1 MISIDTETNGLSFS
15 HGNKPFYVTITNED
29 ESTDFWQWDVDP
41 LTRHPI
47 IPTED
52 LTEIEERCLSADSI
66 VFHNAK
72 FDITALESIIPG
84 IGAKWPWERTH
95 DTLYLAHLLGS
106 NLPKNLTTLA
116 VQYLGIDIEPFET
129 AIDRAVTEAR
139 RLCRRKDFI
148 ERHGE
153 WRIAKQGLPEMP
165 SAKEKCGKNDMWLP
179 RAVAKAEWE
188 ASAAKKEWER
198 RLPMWERKTVQN
210 PNVFRR
216 LTVKDE
222 AVAHCSS
229 LQGWEWRPPTITHSD
244 HTFGEYVGH
253 PWWTVLQEYANPDS
267 VVTLVLYREMMR
279 IVRERG
285 LEAIY
290 ETRRKLIPVVYEMER
305 AGVTVNRKRV
315 RELADR
321 YRVESH
327 DAGLAC
333 REIAAEYGYDLCL
346 PKSGNNKS
354 LTEFCFGRHNEEYPQ
369 DDGETWLDLPV
380 VGRTDT
386 GNPSLDK
393 GAMETYLAVLPEG
406 NQRRFIEELVGKRSR
421 DTGISYLEGYERFW
435 LPTGKHP
442 DWFRLFPS
450 LNATG
455 TDTLRCSS
463 QNPNAQNISKKENF
477 NLRYGFGPAPGR
489 EWWCL
494 DASNIELRLP
504 AYESG
509 EEEIIA
515 LFEKPDSPP
524 YYGSNHL
531 LVFDILHPEKFAEHG
546 KECKKIYASTWYQ
559 WVKNG
564 NFAVQYGAVDKADG
578 TGTADRAYHVP
589 GAQARIAARFRKL
602 DALNKK
608 WIAYANKHGYVETM
622 PDRTVDPK
630 RGYPILC
637 TRTERGRILETVPLN
652 YHVQS
657 TAMWWM
663 GKAMIRCAEYLRST
677 FPSGKITAQV
687 HDELVFD
694 LPKGK
699 GLLPWK
705 TNAGHVRELKRLMEM
720 GGQDLGVPTPV
731 NVEYVSDNWSQ
742 SEAVKL

>member
-1 MISIDTETNGLSFS
+1 MISVDTETNGLSFS
-15 HGNKPFYVTITNED
+15 HGNKPFYVTITNAD
-29 ESTDFWQWDVDP
+29 ETTDFWQWDVDP

-47 IPTED
+47 IPDED
-52 LTEIEERCLSADSI
+52 LREIEERCLSADSV

-84 IGAKWPWERTH
+84 IGAKWPWGRTH

-106 NLPKNLTTLA
+106 NLPKNLTALA

-129 AIDRAVTEAR
+129 AIDKAVTEAR

-179 RAVAKAEWE
+179 RAVAKAE
-188 ASAAKKEWER
+188 
-198 RLPMWERKTVQN
+198 
-210 PNVFRR
+210 
-216 LTVKDE
+216 
-222 AVAHCSS
+222 
-229 LQGWEWRPPTITHSD
+229 
-244 HTFGEYVGH
+244 EYSPEH
-253 PWWTVLQEYANPDS
+253 PWWTVLQDYANPDS

-333 REIAAEYGYDLCL
+333 REIAAEYGYDLML
-346 PKSGNNKS
+346 PKSGNNRS
-354 LTEFCFGRHNEEYPQ
+354 LTEFCFGREEY
-369 DDGETWLDLPV
+369 DEDGESIGRTEWLDLPV

-393 GAMETYLAVLPEG
+393 GAMETYLTTLDSR
-406 NQRRFIEELVGKRSR
+406 QLDFIKELSGKRSR
-421 DTGISYLEGYERFW
+421 DTGVNYLDGYERFW
-435 LPTGKHP
+435 VPLRVG
-442 DWFRLFPS
+442 DDEWFVLYPS
-450 LNATG
+450 LNITG
-455 TDTLRCSS
+455 TDTLRGSS
-463 QNPNAQNISKKENF
+463 QNPNAQNISKKEDF
-477 NLRYGFGPAPGR
+477 NLRYGFGPGPSR
-489 EWWCL
+489 EWWPL

-515 LFEKPDSPP
+515 LFENPDAAP
-524 YYGSNHL
+524 YFGSNHM
-531 LVFDILHPEKFAEHG
+531 LVFSILHPEKFAKHG
-546 KECKKIYASTWYQ
+546 KDCKKIYESTWYK
-559 WVKNG
+559 WTKNG

-578 TGTADRAYHVP
+578 TGTADRAYRVP
-589 GAQARIAARFRKL
+589 GAQAKIAARFRKL
-602 DALNKK
+602 DALNQAQ
-608 WIAYANKHGYVETM
+608 IRFANKHGYVETM
-622 PDRTVDPK
+622 PDKTVNPK
-630 RGYPILC
+630 RGYPLLC
-637 TRTERGRILETVPLN
+637 SRTDYGKIKPTVPLN
-652 YHVQS
+652 YHVQG

-663 GKAMIRCAEYLRST
+663 GKAMVRCREYLQT
-677 FPSGKITAQV
+677 NCPQAKIVMQV

-694 LPKGK
+694 FPKGK

-705 TNAGHVRELKRLMEM
+705 TNAHHVRELKRLMEM
-720 GGQDLGVPTPV
+720 GGDDIGVPTPV
-731 NVEYVSDNWSQ
+731 NVEYCPVSWDKTES
-742 SEAVKL
+742 VKL

>member
-1 MISIDTETNGLSFS
+1 MWALDTETTGLDGA
-15 HGNKPFYVTITNED
+15 HGARPFYVTIANSD
-29 ESTDFWQWDVDP
+29 ESTEFYEWDVNP
-41 LTRHPI
+41 LTRQPQ
-47 IPTED
+47 IPKGD
-52 LTEIEERCLSADSI
+52 LAEIEDRCMSSKEEV

-72 FDITALESIIPG
+72 FDVSMLDRVIPKLG
-84 IGAKWPWERTH
+84 DRWPWERTH

-106 NLPKNLTTLA
+106 NLPKNLTALA
-116 VQYLGIDIEPFET
+116 VQYLGIDIEPFEV
-129 AIDRAVTEAR
+129 AIDKAVAEAR
-139 RLCRRKDFI
+139 RLCRRKDFV

-153 WRIAKQGLPEMP
+153 WRLAKQGLPEMP

-179 RAVAKAEWE
+179 RAVAKAEGYAPE
-188 ASAAKKEWER
+188 
-198 RLPMWERKTVQN
+198 
-210 PNVFRR
+210 
-216 LTVKDE
+216 
-222 AVAHCSS
+222 
-229 LQGWEWRPPTITHSD
+229 
-244 HTFGEYVGH
+244 H

-290 ETRRKLIPVVYEMER
+290 ETRRKLIPVVWEMER
-305 AGVTVNRKRV
+305 AGVTVNKRRI

-333 REIAAEYGYDLCL
+333 KEIAAEYGYELTL
-346 PKSGNNKS
+346 PKSGNNRS
-354 LTEFCFGRHNEEYPQ
+354 LTEFCFGRDNFD
-369 DDGETWLDLPV
+369 DDGELVGHEEWLNLPV
-380 VGRTDT
+380 VGLTDT

-406 NQRRFIEELVGKRSR
+406 KQRRFIEELIGKRSR
-421 DTGISYLEGYERFW
+421 DTGVSYLEGYERFW
-435 LPTGKHP
+435 LPLGDRHP
-442 DWFRLFPS
+442 DWFRLYPS

-509 EEEIIA
+509 EEEIIS
-515 LFEKPDSPP
+515 LFERPDDPP

-531 LVFDILHPEKFAEHG
+531 LVFSILHPEKFAEHG
-546 KECKKIYASTWYQ
+546 KECKKVYASTWYQ

-564 NFAVQYGAVDKADG
+564 NFAVQYGAVDKKDG

-608 WIAYANKHGYVETM
+608 WIAYANRHGYVETM

-663 GKAMIRCAEYLRST
+663 GKAMIRCADYFRSS
-677 FPSGKITAQV
+677 FPPGKITAQV

-705 TNAGHVRELKRLMEM
+705 TNAHHVRELKRLMEM

-731 NVEYVSDNWSQ
+731 NVSYCPNNWSE
-742 SEAVKL
+742 SEDVKL

>member
-1 MISIDTETNGLSFS
+1 MVAIDTETNGLDFR
-15 HGNKPFYVTITNED
+15 HGARPFYVTITNPD
-29 ESTDFWQWDVDP
+29 ETTDFWEWDVDP

-47 IPTED
+47 IPAED
-52 LTEIEERCLSADSI
+52 LAEIEERCLSADSV

-106 NLPKNLTTLA
+106 NLPKNLTALA

-129 AIDRAVTEAR
+129 AIDKAVTEAR

-188 ASAAKKEWER
+188 SSKAGQSFEQAGQDGEPYPVQYAMD
-198 RLPMWERKTVQN
+198 LP
-210 PNVFRR
+210 
-216 LTVKDE
+216 
-222 AVAHCSS
+222 
-229 LQGWEWRPPTITHSD
+229 GWEWRPPGVND
-244 HTFGEYVGH
+244 ENPKDAGH

-267 VVTLVLYREMMR
+267 VVTLALCREMMR

-305 AGVTVNRKRV
+305 AGVTVNKRRV

-333 REIAAEYGYDLCL
+333 KEIAAEYGYDLCL
-346 PKSGNNKS
+346 PKSGNNRS
-354 LTEFCFGRHNEEYPQ
+354 LTEFCFGRMPSEEEVTGLLKGRLLEPF
-369 DDGETWLDLPV
+369 TWLDLPV

-393 GAMETYLAVLPEG
+393 GAMEAYLATLPEG

-435 LPTGKHP
+435 LPLGARHP

-515 LFEKPDSPP
+515 LFEKPDAPP

-531 LVFDILHPEKFAEHG
+531 LVFDILHPEKFKEHG
-546 KECKKIYASTWYQ
+546 KDCKKIYASTWYQ
-559 WVKNG
+559 WTKNG

-589 GAQARIAARFRKL
+589 GAQAKIAARFRKL

-608 WIAYANKHGYVETM
+608 WIAFANKHGYVETM

-637 TRTERGRILETVPLN
+637 TRTERGRVLETVPLN

-720 GGQDLGVPTPV
+720 GGDDVGVPTPV
-731 NVEYVSDNWSQ
+731 NVEYCPNTWAETEGVN
-742 SEAVKL
+742 L